1 MTMANTLAPLTGWI
15 DGIGLIGPGLPDWE
29 TGRRMLAG
37 TLDYRPTPTTVTL
50 PPILPA
56 AERRRTSLAVR
67 IALASGHQ
75 AVAASSFAAEHL
87 HSVFS
92 SSGGDG
98 VTCHLICAAL
108 AEADRRVSPTH
119 FHNSVHNAP
128 SGYWG
133 IAMRATA
140 SSTSL
145 CAYDASFG
153 AGLLEA
159 FAQLA
164 ARRAPVLL
172 VAYDAP
178 YPDPLHRCR
187 PVADAFAVALVLA
200 PAPATAASRRLSLAL
215 GPGTATGIGT
225 PVLETMR
232 RTIPTARAL
241 PLLQRL
247 ARETAG
253 DVVLDYLDAAPTA
266 SRILLRV
273 D

>member
-108 AEADRRVSPTH
+108 AEADRRVSP
-119 FHNSVHNAP
+119 
-128 SGYWG
+128 
-133 IAMRATA
+133 
-140 SSTSL
+140 SL
-145 CAYDASFG
+145 
-153 AGLLEA
+153 
-159 FAQLA
+159 
-164 ARRAPVLL
+164 
-172 VAYDAP
+172 
-178 YPDPLHRCR
+178 
-187 PVADAFAVALVLA
+187 
-200 PAPATAASRRLSLAL
+200 
-215 GPGTATGIGT
+215 
-225 PVLETMR
+225 
-232 RTIPTARAL
+232 
-241 PLLQRL
+241 
-247 ARETAG
+247 REG
-253 DVVLDYLDAAPTA
+253 
-266 SRILLRV
+266 S
-273 D
+273 